1 MPRRLLGVFILLL
14 VFVSVMQA
22 QGEVALLT
30 VGNETVGK
38 EEFEYHWGKSSEE
51 RAHVF
56 AQTYGCFM
64 QKVQW
69 AKEQGL
75 DTLPA
80 YCERVNYYRRI
91 LEHRAGKE
99 LKHRRYRQGMEEE
112 WVKLK
117 HVTCPLHQHASKRK
131 EKETKAYLDSLYV
144 LLKEGGKVAF
154 EPLFWV
160 QTRHLLKEWQ
170 AQLSVLSRGEY
181 SKPFYSSQGIHII
194 AWTDRVKGAPAEK
207 MMTDQ
212 TQSFWIKELE
222 NGLLVA
228 SLDAYWENSLVC
240 SEPEL
245 DDYFKKNREQY
256 GWGIPH
262 YRGAVIHCQDKKEA
276 KRIKKYLGKYPVAL
290 WKDAWERMPKEISE
304 KCRMEVGMFA
314 IGQNPY
320 IDKLAFKCGEYQPL
334 EDYPYTWVLG
344 QKLKKGP
351 TDYKDVYEDL
361 KKDCLKAKKEAEF
374 EAFIQKNKVE
384 IDEEVLKTVN
394 RCRNK

>member
-1 MPRRLLGVFILLL
+1 MPRRLLGIFILLL

-22 QGEVALLT
+22 QGEVALLS

-38 EEFEYHWGKSSEE
+38 AEFEYHWGKSSEE

-56 AQTYGCFM
+56 AQTYGHFM

-69 AKEQGL
+69 AKELGL
-75 DTLPA
+75 DTLPS
-80 YCERVNYYRRI
+80 YRERVGYYRRI
-91 LEHRAGKE
+91 LEHRIGK
-99 LKHRRYRQGMEEE
+99 LQHQQNSRGMEEE

-117 HVTCPLHQHASKRK
+117 YVTYPLRQHESQRK
-131 EKETKAYLDSLYV
+131 EKEAKAVLDSLYV
-144 LLKEGGKVAF
+144 SLMGGAEVAF
-154 EPLFWV
+154 ETLSWI

-170 AQLSVLSRGEY
+170 TQLTNLSKEEY

-194 AWTDRVKGAPAEK
+194 AWTEKMKGAPAEK
-207 MMTDQ
+207 SMSDAM
-212 TQSFWIKELE
+212 QSFQIKELE

-228 SLDAYWENSLVC
+228 SLETCLENSWAC
-240 SEPEL
+240 SEADLE
-245 DDYFKKNREQY
+245 DYFKTNRERY

-276 KRIKKYLGKYPVAL
+276 KRIKKYLSKYPIGL
-290 WKDAWERMPKEISE
+290 WEDAWERMPKEISE
-304 KCRMEVGMFA
+304 KCRIEVGMFP

-320 IDKLAFKCGEYQPL
+320 VDKLAFKCGEYQPL
-334 EDYPYTWVLG
+334 ENYPYTWVLG
-344 QKLKKGP
+344 HKLKKGP
-351 TDYKDVYEDL
+351 TDYKDVYGDL

-374 EAFIQKNKVE
+374 EAFMRKNKVE

>member
-1 MPRRLLGVFILLL
+1 MPRRLLGIFILLL

-30 VGNETVGK
+30 VGNEKVGK

-51 RAHVF
+51 RALVF
-56 AQTYGCFM
+56 AQTYERFM

-69 AKEQGL
+69 AKEMGL

-80 YCERVNYYRRI
+80 YRERVGYYRRI
-91 LEHRAGKE
+91 LEYRIGK
-99 LKHRRYRQGMEEE
+99 LQRQQNRRGMEEE

-117 HVTCPLHQHASKRK
+117 HVTRPLHQHESQQK
-131 EKETKAYLDSLYV
+131 EKEAKAYLDSLYV
-144 LLKEGGKVAF
+144 SLMEGSEVAF
-154 EPLFWV
+154 ETLSWV

-170 AQLSVLSRGEY
+170 AQLMNLPKEEY

-194 AWTDRVKGAPAEK
+194 AWTDKVKGAPAEK
-207 MMTDQ
+207 MMSDQ
-212 TQSFWIKELE
+212 MQSFQVKELE

-228 SLDAYWENSLVC
+228 SLEAYWENSLLC
-240 SEPEL
+240 SEADLEN
-245 DDYFKKNREQY
+245 YFKKNREQY

-276 KRIKKYLGKYPVAL
+276 KRIKKYLSKYPIAL
-290 WKDAWERMPKEISE
+290 WKDAWARMPKEISE
-304 KCRMEVGMFA
+304 KCRIEVGMFP

-320 IDKLAFKCGEYQPL
+320 VDKLAFKCGEYQPL
-334 EDYPYTWVLG
+334 KNYPYTWVLG
-344 QKLKKGP
+344 HKQKKGP

-361 KKDCLKAKKEAEF
+361 KRDCLKAKKEAEF
-374 EAFIQKNKVE
+374 EAFMRKNKVE

>member
-30 VGNETVGK
+30 VGGETVGK
-38 EEFEYHWGKSSEE
+38 EEFEYHWSKSSEE

-56 AQTYGCFM
+56 AQTYGRFI

-69 AKEQGL
+69 AKELGL

-80 YCERVNYYRRI
+80 YRERISFYRRI
-91 LEHRAGKE
+91 LEHRAE
-99 LKHRRYRQGMEEE
+99 RLERQRLHRDGEKE
-112 WVKLK
+112 WVKLRYI
-117 HVTCPLHQHASKRK
+117 TCPLRQHEIQRK
-131 EKETKAYLDSLYV
+131 EKETKAYIDSLYV
-144 LLKEGGKVAF
+144 SLMEGGEVAF
-154 EPLFWV
+154 ETLSWT

-170 AQLSVLSRGEY
+170 AQLALLPKEEY

-194 AWTDRVKGAPAEK
+194 AWTDKVYGSPAEK
-207 MMTDQ
+207 VMSDKMR
-212 TQSFWIKELE
+212 SFQVKELE
-222 NGLLVA
+222 DGLLLV
-228 SLDAYWENSLVC
+228 SLETHLEDSLVC
-240 SEPEL
+240 SESDLE
-245 DDYFKKNREQY
+245 DYFKKNRKQY

-276 KRIKKYLGKYPVAL
+276 KKIKKYLSQYPIAL

-304 KCRMEVGMFA
+304 KCLMEVGMFS
-314 IGQNPY
+314 IGKNPY
-320 IDKLAFKCGEYQPL
+320 VDKLAFKCGEYQPL

-344 QKLKKGP
+344 HKLKKGP
-351 TDYKDVYEDL
+351 ISYKEVYEDL
-361 KKDCLKAKKEAEF
+361 KEDCLKAKKDAEF
-374 EAFIQKNKVE
+374 EAFMQKNKVE

>member
-1 MPRRLLGVFILLL
+1 MPRRLLGIFILLL
-14 VFVSVMQA
+14 VFVSVVQA

-30 VGNETVGK
+30 VGDETVGK
-38 EEFEYHWGKSSEE
+38 EEFEYQWSKSSEE

-69 AKEQGL
+69 AKELGL

-80 YCERVNYYRRI
+80 YRERISYYHRI
-91 LEHRAGKE
+91 LEHRSEE
-99 LKHRRYRQGMEEE
+99 LERKRIHRGVEKE
-112 WVKLK
+112 WVKLRYI
-117 HVTCPLHQHASKRK
+117 TCPLRQHESRRK
-131 EKETKAYLDSLYV
+131 EKETKAYIDSLYV
-144 LLKEGGKVAF
+144 SLMEGGEIAF
-154 EPLFWV
+154 ETLPWT

-170 AQLSVLSRGEY
+170 TQLALLPKGEY
-181 SKPFYSSQGIHII
+181 SKPFYSFQGIHII
-194 AWTDRVKGAPAEK
+194 SWTDKVYGSPEENV
-207 MMTDQ
+207 MSDQ
-212 TQSFWIKELE
+212 MRSFQVKELE

-228 SLDAYWENSLVC
+228 SLDAYLESLLAC
-240 SEPEL
+240 TESELE
-245 DDYFKKNREQY
+245 DYFKKNREQY

-276 KRIKKYLGKYPVAL
+276 KKIKKYLSKYPIAL
-290 WKDAWERMPKEISE
+290 WKNAWERMPKEISE
-304 KCRMEVGMFA
+304 KCLMEVGMFS
-314 IGQNPY
+314 IGKNPY
-320 IDKLAFKCGEYQPL
+320 VDKLAFKCGEYQPL

-351 TDYKDVYEDL
+351 TDYRDVYEDL
-361 KKDCLKAKKEAEF
+361 KGDCLNAKKEAEI
-374 EAFIQKNKVE
+374 EAFMRKNKVE

>member
-14 VFVSVMQA
+14 VFVSVIQA

-30 VGNETVGK
+30 IGGEKIGR

-56 AQTYGCFM
+56 VQTYGRFM

-69 AKEQGL
+69 AKELGL
-75 DTLPA
+75 DTLPT
-80 YCERVNYYRRI
+80 YRERVNYYRRI
-91 LEHRAGKE
+91 LEHRAGKLE
-99 LKHRRYRQGMEEE
+99 CKSLYRGMEEE
-112 WVKLK
+112 WIKLK
-117 HVTCPLHQHASKRK
+117 HITCSLHQHESLRK
-131 EKETKAYLDSLYV
+131 EKETKAYMDSLYIS
-144 LLKEGGKVAF
+144 LKGGADVAF
-154 EPLFWV
+154 ETLSWI

-170 AQLSVLSRGEY
+170 IQLENLPKGEF
-181 SKPFYSSQGIHII
+181 SEPFYSSQGIHII
-194 AWTDRVKGAPAEK
+194 AWTDRMKGKPAEK
-207 MMTDQ
+207 AMSDL
-212 TQSFWIKELE
+212 TQIFRIKELE
-222 NGLLVA
+222 NGVLVA
-228 SLDAYWENSLVC
+228 ALDAYLENSLLC
-240 SEPEL
+240 SNSDLE
-245 DDYFKKNREQY
+245 DYFKKNREQY

-276 KRIKKYLGKYPVAL
+276 KKIKKYLSKYPIAL
-290 WKDAWERMPKEISE
+290 WKNAWERMPKEISE
-304 KCRMEVGMFA
+304 KCLMEVGMFS
-314 IGQNPY
+314 IGKNSY
-320 IDKLAFKCGEYQPL
+320 VDKLAFKCGEYQPL